1 MVAAVDRLL
10 LDKIGTTTAIN
21 AVAEADQARDDPR
34 NFVKADASFVTRKAT
49 SSAIA
54 HKIAAMTVV
63 ADTVD
68 AQ

>member
-1 MVAAVDRLL
+1 MIAAVDHL
-10 LDKIGTTTAIN
+10 LDTTIVTTTAIN
-21 AVAEADQARDDPR
+21 AAAGADQARDVLR
-34 NFVKADASFVTRKAT
+34 NSVKVDASFVTRKAT